1 MFLAS
6 GGSPTFGACA
16 CAGMVANT
24 VATAAAPAS
33 AAKSRKQVGDFGDMA
48 FPPGVMFRFWIAP
61 AEASGQDSHAE
72 NGP

>member
-1 MFLAS
+1 
-6 GGSPTFGACA
+6 
-16 CAGMVANT
+16 MVANT

-61 AEASGQDSHAE
+61 AEASVAKTLTPKAGRKGAFGANPDR
-72 NGP
+72 